1 MTDKTPSLAAPAWD
15 TYLLSAALSLLLLG
29 LIMVASSTVNLG
41 AERHDASLYYFWR
54 QMSYAVLGICSAAVV
69 WHISIN
75 IWQRLSVLLLFFG
88 LLLLVLV
95 LIPGIGYAVNGSMRW
110 INLGGLRLQPSEPMK
125 LFMILYL
132 AGYLIRRGEEV
143 RQALSGFAKPMLVLL
158 LITSLLLLEPDYGGA
173 VVLFATVLGMLF
185 VAGVP
190 MRQFLLWALIVSSAL
205 FALILLA
212 PYRIQRL
219 TTFMDPW
226 ADPFNSGF
234 QLTQALIA
242 IGRGEWF
249 GVGLGGSIQKLTYL
263 PEAHTD
269 FLFAILAEELGLVG
283 ALVVIALFAL
293 LVWRAFQIGYRA
305 MLREHLYAAYLAY
318 GIGFN
323 FALQAGIN
331 LGVNMGLL
339 PTKGLTLPLMSYG
352 GSSLL
357 VSCVMIGLLL
367 RVDYELKRFPVKQDN
382 VAQKS

>member
-1 MTDKTPSLAAPAWD
+1 MTEKSSAYPSPPLFD
-15 TYLLSAALSLLLLG
+15 TYLFASALSLLLLG
-29 LIMVASSTVNLG
+29 LVMVASTSINLG
-41 AERHDASLYYFWR
+41 AERHDLPLYYFWR
-54 QMSYAVLGICSAAVV
+54 QTTYAGLGALLAMFAWWIG
-69 WHISIN
+69 IEN
-75 IWQRLSVLLLFFG
+75 WQRLSVFLLFLG
-88 LLLLVLV
+88 LLLLLLV

-132 AGYLIRRGEEV
+132 SGYLIRRGEEV

-158 LITSLLLLEPDYGGA
+158 VITGLLLLEPDYGGA

-190 MRQFLLWALIVSSAL
+190 MRQFLIWVLLVASAL
-205 FALILLA
+205 FALVLIA

-226 ADPFNSGF
+226 ADPFNTGF

-242 IGRGEWF
+242 IGRGEWL

-283 ALVVIALFAL
+283 ALLVIALFAV
-293 LVWRAFQIGYRA
+293 LVWRAFQLGYRA
-305 MLREHLYAAYLAY
+305 MLAERLYAAYLAY

-357 VSCVMIGLLL
+357 VSCVMLGLLL
-367 RVDYELKRFPVKQDN
+367 RVDYELRQDTKKN
-382 VAQKS
+382 